1 MDVVSSFLDDCFIT
15 LCIPSKNCGIVWGA
29 SCIIL
34 NCHHCICK
42 KNGLCRNN
50 PETVTETYQINR
62 ESLEMNNNISN
73 RYQNI

>member
-29 SCIIL
+29 SCIII

-42 KNGLCRNN
+42 KNAPCRNILSQ
-50 PETVTETYQINR
+50 EE
-62 ESLEMNNNISN
+62 
-73 RYQNI
+73 

>member
-15 LCIPSKNCGIVWGA
+15 LFIPSKNCGILWGV
-29 SCIIL
+29 SCIVI

-42 KNGLCRNN
+42 KNAPCRNN
-50 PETVTETYQINR
+50 QEAVTETYQIDR